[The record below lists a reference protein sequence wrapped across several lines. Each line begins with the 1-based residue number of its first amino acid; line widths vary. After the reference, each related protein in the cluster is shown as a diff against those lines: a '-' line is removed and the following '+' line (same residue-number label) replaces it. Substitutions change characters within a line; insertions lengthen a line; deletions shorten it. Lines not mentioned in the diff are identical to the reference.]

1 MKANVKAVRDVLKQ
15 DHKLS
20 YRKIKRIPFQG
31 NSERCKVLRS
41 LYAQKML
48 PIYETSQRVI
58 NIDES
63 WLNEAD
69 FRGRRWK
76 GRGMLNTASDKVFSQ
91 KINIIVAIASDGD
104 MWMSLTTCSTNS
116 EIMMLFMTR
125 LASELT
131 KQSKDWRSNTVF
143 LLDGVS
149 QSDTASVMSSQ

>member
-20 YRKIKRIPFQG
+20 YRKIKRVPFQG

-91 KINIIVAIASDGD
+91 RINIIAAIASDGD
-104 MWMSLTTCSTNS
+104 MWVTLTTCNTNS
-116 EIMMLFMTR
+116 EVMMLFITR
-125 LASELT
+125 LACELT
-131 KQSKDWRSNTVF
+131 KQRKDWRNDTVF

-149 QSDTASVMSSQ
+149 QLDTSNIVPS

>member
-91 KINIIVAIASDGD
+91 RINIIAAIASNGD
-104 MWMSLTTCSTNS
+104 MWVTLTTCNTNS
-116 EIMMLFMTR
+116 EVMMLFITR

-131 KQSKDWRSNTVF
+131 KQRKDWRNDTVF

-149 QSDTASVMSSQ
+149 QLDTSNIVPS

>member
-20 YRKIKRIPFQG
+20 YRKIKRVPFQG

-91 KINIIVAIASDGD
+91 KINIIAAIASDGN

-131 KQSKDWRSNTVF
+131 KQSKDWRGNTVF

-149 QSDTASVMSSQ
+149 QSDTSSVMSSV

>member
-1 MKANVKAVRDVLKQ
+1 MKVNVKAVRDVLKQ

-20 YRKIKRIPFQG
+20 YRKIKRVPFQG

-91 KINIIVAIASDGD
+91 KINIIAAIASDGD
-104 MWMSLTTCSTNS
+104 MWVTLTTCNTNS
-116 EIMMLFMTR
+116 EVMMLFITR

-131 KQSKDWRSNTVF
+131 KQRKDWRNDTVF

-149 QSDTASVMSSQ
+149 QLDTSNIVPS

>member
-1 MKANVKAVRDVLKQ
+1 MKVNVKAVRDVLKQ

-20 YRKIKRIPFQG
+20 YRKIKRVPFQG

-91 KINIIVAIASDGD
+91 RINIIAAIASDDD
-104 MWMSLTTCSTNS
+104 MWVTLTTCNTNS
-116 EIMMLFMTR
+116 EVMMLFITR

-131 KQSKDWRSNTVF
+131 KQRKDWRNDTVF

-149 QSDTASVMSSQ
+149 QLDTSNIVPS

>member
-1 MKANVKAVRDVLKQ
+1 MKVNVKAVRDVLKQ

-20 YRKIKRIPFQG
+20 YRKIKRVPFQG

-91 KINIIVAIASDGD
+91 RINIIAAIASDGE

-149 QSDTASVMSSQ
+149 QSDTTSVMSSQ

>member
-20 YRKIKRIPFQG
+20 YRKIKRVPFQG

-91 KINIIVAIASDGD
+91 KINIIAAIASDGD

-131 KQSKDWRSNTVF
+131 KQSKDWRGNTVF

-149 QSDTASVMSSQ
+149 QSDTTSVMSSQ

>member
-20 YRKIKRIPFQG
+20 YRKIKRVPFQG

-69 FRGRRWK
+69 FRG
-76 GRGMLNTASDKVFSQ
+76 
-91 KINIIVAIASDGD
+91 
-104 MWMSLTTCSTNS
+104 
-116 EIMMLFMTR
+116 
-125 LASELT
+125 
-131 KQSKDWRSNTVF
+131 
-143 LLDGVS
+143 
-149 QSDTASVMSSQ
+149 